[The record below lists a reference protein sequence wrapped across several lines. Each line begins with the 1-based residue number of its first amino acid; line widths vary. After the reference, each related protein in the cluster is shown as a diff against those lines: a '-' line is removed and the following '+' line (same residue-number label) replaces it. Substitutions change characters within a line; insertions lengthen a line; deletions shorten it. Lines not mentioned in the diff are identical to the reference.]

1 MPSGIRRLVFAIHLT
16 CSVGWI
22 GGVLAYLGLG
32 ITTVG
37 AGTPQTV
44 QAAWIAME
52 IIGWYVLVPLA
63 IGSLLTGLLMALGTK
78 WGLFRYYW
86 VLIAFILTTLATIVL
101 LLHMPDVSAIAT
113 AVRTADPDEVN
124 DHGGDL
130 VHAGLALALLLAI
143 QILNLYKPPGVTPYG
158 WRKNNE
164 ERLERSRR
172 AQSP

>member
-1 MPSGIRRLVFAIHLT
+1 MSSGIRRFVLAIHLT

-22 GGVLAYLGLG
+22 GGVLGYLGLG
-32 ITTVG
+32 IAAVR
-37 AGTPQTV
+37 AGNAQTV

-52 IIGWYVLVPLA
+52 IVGWYVLVPLA

-86 VLIAFILTTLATIVL
+86 VLAAFILTTLATIVL
-101 LLHMPDVSAIAT
+101 LLHMPDVSAIAN
-113 AVRTADPDEVN
+113 AVRTAQPDEVN
-124 DHGGDL
+124 DYGGDL

-164 ERLERSRR
+164 ERLKPSERTAST
-172 AQSP
+172 